1 VAYINTD
8 GNGRGFLNVGGSHA
22 LEALV
27 TAVAREVED
36 PETRTS
42 VWSRMR
48 ARAIAAG
55 PASARADARA
65 RDDQRIAALGS
76 GSDYSPFLQHAGIAV
91 LNLSFGGLDRS
102 DGVYHSIYDDYFHFT
117 TFLDTDFAYGRAL
130 SQTAG
135 SLVVRLA
142 DADVLPFQFTNLADT
157 VQVYVDEL
165 QALLRD
171 QQADV
176 RERNRQIEEGVFAAI
191 ADARRP
197 LTAPVVERVPPSINF
212 APLENAAEGLT
223 QAAERYRKALAASRS
238 RLTPDLVRALNGRL
252 IQSERQLTDT
262 PGLPRRPWYRH
273 LLYAP
278 GFYTGYAVKTIPGVR
293 EAIEQRAYQE
303 AEREIVR
310 AAEALTREITLLD
323 GATRTIGQAAAG
335 RP

>member
-1 VAYINTD
+1 
-8 GNGRGFLNVGGSHA
+8 
-22 LEALV
+22 
-27 TAVAREVED
+27 
-36 PETRTS
+36 
-42 VWSRMR
+42 
-48 ARAIAAG
+48 
-55 PASARADARA
+55 
-65 RDDQRIAALGS
+65 
-76 GSDYSPFLQHAGIAV
+76 
-91 LNLSFGGLDRS
+91 
-102 DGVYHSIYDDYFHFT
+102 
-117 TFLDTDFAYGRAL
+117 L

-142 DADVLPFQFTNLADT
+142 DADVLPFQVTNLADT
-157 VQVYVDEL
+157 VQVFVDEL

-310 AAEALTREITLLD
+310 AAEALTREIALLD